1 MSSAGLRFTL
11 KVDGIQEMST
21 AVVSFSLHQKYSI
34 PFTLEVDIA
43 SGLFDLAAEDFL
55 EKNAVLTVWQGDTPQ
70 RYVSGIVTSVQPG
83 ENNGWQMRYWLS
95 INPPLWRAGL
105 RQNFRI
111 FQQQDIR
118 TISATLLN
126 EAGVTD
132 WMPLFYEAHPAREF
146 CVQYGETDLGFLM
159 RLWAEEGLFFFERCG
174 KEGPE
179 QRLAVCDDVAGLTSA
194 GTLGFNPDTTTGGTT
209 AYISDFRYRA
219 QISPSSVESQDYT
232 FRTPGW
238 PGYYSHDGDSL
249 NGQRTR
255 YEIYDYP
262 GRFKDEQHGR
272 DFTRY
277 RLEGLRN
284 DAEAGVCFCNTPKL
298 WPGVRFTLT
307 DHPSG

>member
-1 MSSAGLRFTL
+1 MSAEGLRFTL

-118 TISATLLN
+118 TISTTLLN
-126 EAGVTD
+126 EAGVAD

-146 CVQYGETDLGFLM
+146 CVQYGETDLGFLT

-179 QRLAVCDDVAGLTSA
+179 QKLAVCDDVAGLTSA
-194 GTLGFNPDTTTGGTT
+194 GTLGFNPGTTTGGTT

-238 PGYYSHDGDSL
+238 PGYYSHDGENL
-249 NGQRTR
+249 NGQRTQ

-272 DFTRY
+272 DFT
-277 RLEGLRN
+277 
-284 DAEAGVCFCNTPKL
+284 
-298 WPGVRFTLT
+298 
-307 DHPSG
+307 

>member
-1 MSSAGLRFTL
+1 MSAEGLRFTL

-83 ENNGWQMRYWLS
+83 ENNGWQMRYHLG
-95 INPPLWRAGL
+95 IRPPLWRAGL

-126 EAGVTD
+126 EAGVAD

-146 CVQYGETDLGFLM
+146 CVQYGETGLGFLM
-159 RLWAEEGLFFFERCG
+159 RLWAEEGLFFFERC
-174 KEGPE
+174 
-179 QRLAVCDDVAGLTSA
+179 
-194 GTLGFNPDTTTGGTT
+194 
-209 AYISDFRYRA
+209 
-219 QISPSSVESQDYT
+219 
-232 FRTPGW
+232 
-238 PGYYSHDGDSL
+238 
-249 NGQRTR
+249 
-255 YEIYDYP
+255 
-262 GRFKDEQHGR
+262 
-272 DFTRY
+272 
-277 RLEGLRN
+277 
-284 DAEAGVCFCNTPKL
+284 
-298 WPGVRFTLT
+298 
-307 DHPSG
+307 